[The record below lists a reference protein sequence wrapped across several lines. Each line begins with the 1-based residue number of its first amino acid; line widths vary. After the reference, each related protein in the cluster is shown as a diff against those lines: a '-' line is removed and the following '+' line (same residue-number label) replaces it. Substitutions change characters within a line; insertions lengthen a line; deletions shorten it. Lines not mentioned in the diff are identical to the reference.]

1 VITVIAG
8 TKGGSSKSTTTCQL
22 AVMRALAGKRTCVY
36 DVDRQQSSA
45 LFLRAR
51 SGAGR
56 EPGIKTVSAAMTV
69 RPGEDPVP
77 LGRALIADI
86 REYASQYEDVIVDC
100 SGEDN
105 PAMRFA
111 LLVADQAFA
120 PLAPGMF
127 DRWASNDFSKLVSDV
142 ASARTTNFRPRVFQ
156 SNVASQMGE
165 RQRERWEA
173 VREAYKSFDFLD
185 GVKICN
191 RTAYAES
198 LAGGMGLF
206 EMPRQDPKAKS
217 ELLGLYRAVFHEDW
231 MRVWR
236 PTETAEKESA

>member
-45 LFLRAR
+45 LFVRAR
-51 SGAGR
+51 AGAGR
-56 EPGIKTVSAAMTV
+56 EPSIKAVSAAMTV

-86 REYASQYEDVIVDC
+86 REYANQYDDVIVDC

-111 LLVADQAFA
+111 LLVAAQAFV

-127 DRWASNDFSKLVSDV
+127 DLWAINDFSKLVSDV
-142 ASARTTNFRPRVFQ
+142 ASARTTDFRPKVFQ
-156 SNVASQMGE
+156 SNVAPQMGE

-185 GVKICN
+185 GIKICN

-206 EMPRQDPKAKS
+206 ETPRPDPKAKS
-217 ELLGLYRAVFHEDW
+217 ELLGLYRAVFREDW
-231 MRVWR
+231 MRVWQ
-236 PTETAEKESA
+236 PTETTEKETV

>member
-1 VITVIAG
+1 MITVIAG

-22 AVMRALAGKRTCVY
+22 AVMRALAGKSICVY

-51 SGAGR
+51 AGAGR
-56 EPGIKTVSAAMTV
+56 EPPVKAVSGAITV

-77 LGRALIADI
+77 LGRALIGDI
-86 REYASQYEDVIVDC
+86 RDYADQYDDVIVDC

-111 LLVADQAFA
+111 LLVADQAFV
-120 PLAPGMF
+120 PLAAGMF
-127 DRWASNDFSKLVSDV
+127 DLWAINDFSKLVSDV
-142 ASARTTNFRPRVFQ
+142 ASARASDFRPKIFQ
-156 SNVASQMGE
+156 GNVAPQMGE
-165 RQRERWEA
+165 KQRERWDA

-185 GVKICN
+185 RIKICN

-198 LAGGMGLF
+198 LASGMGLF
-206 EMPRQDPKAKS
+206 EMARPDLKAKG
-217 ELLGLYRAVFHEDW
+217 ELLGLYRAVFGEDW
-231 MRVWR
+231 MRVWK
-236 PTETAEKESA
+236 PAEVSREVA

>member
-1 VITVIAG
+1 MITVIAG

-22 AVMRALAGKRTCVY
+22 AVMCALAGKRVCVY

-45 LFLRAR
+45 LFVRAR
-51 SGAGR
+51 AGAGR
-56 EPGIKTVSAAMTV
+56 EPDIKAVNGAMAV

-77 LGRALIADI
+77 IGRALIKDI
-86 REYASQYEDVIVDC
+86 RHESSRHDDVIVDC

-111 LLVADQAFA
+111 LLVANQAFV

-127 DRWASNDFSKLVSDV
+127 DLWAMNDFSKLVSDV
-142 ASARTTNFRPRVFQ
+142 ASARTDEFRPKVFPG
-156 SNVASQMGE
+156 NVPSVLGE
-165 RQRERWEA
+165 RQRERWSE
-173 VREAYKSFDFLD
+173 VRNAYASFDFLD

-198 LAGGMGLF
+198 IAGGMGLM
-206 EMPRQDPKAKS
+206 EMPRPDPKARS
-217 ELLGLYRAVFHEDW
+217 EMLALYRAVFGEDW
-231 MRVWR
+231 RRAWKSHGV
-236 PTETAEKESA
+236 AKEAI